1 MANTPAHNLNP
12 FQPYQKAGP
21 ILKVGLTGGIGSG
34 KSAVAQVFENMGA
47 AIIDTDQIAHQITAP
62 NGLAIVAIEKEFG
75 AAFIAKDGSLD
86 RPKMRK
92 LVFNDPQARL
102 ALERITHPLI
112 AEQTET
118 LAIAAAQQN
127 PPYIVFVVPLL
138 LESGKWLNQT
148 PAKIDCVVVVDCPE
162 ELQISRVQSRS
173 GLDRASVEKI
183 IQTQAKR
190 SERLAVANYVI
201 ENNLDLA
208 DLQEKTAAVHQALI
222 SNKS

>member
-1 MANTPAHNLNP
+1 MANTPAHNLNA
-12 FQPYQKAGP
+12 FHEYQKTCP

-34 KSAVAQVFENMGA
+34 KSAVAQVFEKLGA

-62 NGLAIVAIEKEFG
+62 NGLAIDAIEKEFG

-86 RPKMRK
+86 RAKMRE
-92 LVFNDPQARL
+92 LVFNDPPARL

-118 LAIAAAQQN
+118 LAIAASQQN

-138 LESGKWLNQT
+138 LESDKWLNQN
-148 PAKIDCVVVVDCPE
+148 PPKIDCVVVVDCPE

-173 GLDRASVEKI
+173 GLDRASIEKI
-183 IQTQAKR
+183 IRTQAKR
-190 SERLAVANYVI
+190 ADRLAVADYVI

>member
-12 FQPYQKAGP
+12 FQKIQKSGP
-21 ILKVGLTGGIGSG
+21 ILKLGLTGGIGSG
-34 KSAVAQVFENMGA
+34 KSAVAQIFEKMGA

-62 NGLAIVAIEKEFG
+62 NGVAMEAIEKEFG
-75 AAFIAKDGSLD
+75 KSLIAKDGSLD
-86 RPKMRK
+86 RVKMRE

-102 ALERITHPLI
+102 ALEKITHPLI
-112 AEQTET
+112 AEQTEIMA
-118 LAIAAAQQN
+118 LAAMQHN

-148 PAKIDCVVVVDCPE
+148 PVKIDRVVVVDCPE

-173 GLDRASVEKI
+173 GLERSAIEKI

-190 SERLAVANYVI
+190 ADRLAVADYVI
-201 ENNLDLA
+201 ENNLDLSK
-208 DLQEKTAAVHQALI
+208 LEEKTAAVHQALI

>member
-1 MANTPAHNLNP
+1 
-12 FQPYQKAGP
+12 
-21 ILKVGLTGGIGSG
+21 
-34 KSAVAQVFENMGA
+34 
-47 AIIDTDQIAHQITAP
+47 
-62 NGLAIVAIEKEFG
+62 
-75 AAFIAKDGSLD
+75 
-86 RPKMRK
+86 MRE

-118 LAIAAAQQN
+118 LVIAAAQQN

>member
-1 MANTPAHNLNP
+1 MANTPAHKLNA
-12 FQPYQKAGP
+12 FQQLQKTGP

-34 KSAVAQVFENMGA
+34 KSAVAQVFEKMGA

-62 NGLAIVAIEKEFG
+62 TGLAINAIKEEFG
-75 AAFIAKDGSLD
+75 AAYIAKDGSLD
-86 RPKMRK
+86 RAKMRE

-112 AEQTET
+112 AEQTES

-138 LESGKWLNQT
+138 LESGKWLNQN
-148 PAKIDCVVVVDCPE
+148 PPKIDSVVVVDCPE

-173 GLDRASVEKI
+173 GLDRASIEKI

-190 SERLAVANYVI
+190 ADRLAVADYVI
-201 ENNLDLA
+201 ENNLDLT
-208 DLQEKTAAVHQALI
+208 DLQEKTAAVHQTLI

>member
-1 MANTPAHNLNP
+1 MANIPAHNLNAI
-12 FQPYQKAGP
+12 QQYQKTGP

-34 KSAVAQVFENMGA
+34 KSAVAQVFEKMGA

-62 NGLAIVAIEKEFG
+62 NGAAIQAIEKEFG
-75 AAFIAKDGSLD
+75 ASFIASDGSLD
-86 RPKMRK
+86 RAKMRE

-102 ALERITHPLI
+102 VLEKITHPLI
-112 AEQTET
+112 AEQTEIMA
-118 LAIAAAQQN
+118 LAAMQHK

-173 GLDRASVEKI
+173 GLNRASIEKI
-183 IQTQAKR
+183 MQTQAKR
-190 SERLAVANYVI
+190 TDRLAVANYVI

>member
-12 FQPYQKAGP
+12 FQKHQKTGP

-34 KSAVAQVFENMGA
+34 KSAVAHFFEKMGA
-47 AIIDTDQIAHQITAP
+47 AIIDTDQIAHQITGP
-62 NGLAIVAIEKEFG
+62 NGAAIEAIEKEFG
-75 AAFIAKDGSLD
+75 AAFIAKEGSLD
-86 RPKMRK
+86 RAKMRE
-92 LVFNDPQARL
+92 LVFTDPQARL

-112 AEQTET
+112 AEQTES
-118 LAIAAAQQN
+118 LAIAAAQQK

-138 LESGKWLNQT
+138 LESGKWLNQN
-148 PAKIDCVVVVDCPE
+148 PPKIDSVVVVDCPE

-173 GLDRASVEKI
+173 GLDRASIHKI
-183 IQTQAKR
+183 IDAQAR
-190 SERLAVANYVI
+190 RTDRLAVANYVI

>member
-12 FQPYQKAGP
+12 FHKIEKSGP
-21 ILKVGLTGGIGSG
+21 ILKLGLTGGIGSG
-34 KSAVAQVFENMGA
+34 KSAVAQIFEKMGA

-62 NGLAIVAIEKEFG
+62 NGVAMEAIEKEFG
-75 AAFIAKDGSLD
+75 KSLIAKDGSLD
-86 RPKMRK
+86 RVKMRE

-102 ALERITHPLI
+102 ALEKITHPLI
-112 AEQTET
+112 AEQTEIMA
-118 LAIAAAQQN
+118 LAAMQHN

-148 PAKIDCVVVVDCPE
+148 PVKIDRVVVVDCPE

-173 GLDRASVEKI
+173 GLERSAIEKI

-190 SERLAVANYVI
+190 ADRLAVADYVI
-201 ENNLDLA
+201 ENNLDLSK
-208 DLQEKTAAVHQALI
+208 LEEKTAAVHQALI

>member
-12 FQPYQKAGP
+12 FQKIEKSGP
-21 ILKVGLTGGIGSG
+21 ILKLGLTGGIGSG
-34 KSAVAQVFENMGA
+34 KSAVAQIFEKMGA

-62 NGLAIVAIEKEFG
+62 NGVAMEAIEKAFG
-75 AAFIAKDGSLD
+75 KSLIAKDGSLD
-86 RPKMRK
+86 RVKMRE
-92 LVFNDPQARL
+92 LVFNDPEARL
-102 ALERITHPLI
+102 ALEKITHPLI
-112 AEQTET
+112 AEQTEIMA
-118 LAIAAAQQN
+118 LAAMQHN

-148 PAKIDCVVVVDCPE
+148 PVKIDRVVVVDCPE

-173 GLDRASVEKI
+173 GLERSAIEKI

-190 SERLAVANYVI
+190 ADRLAVADYVI
-201 ENNLDLA
+201 ENNLDLSK
-208 DLQEKTAAVHQALI
+208 LEEKTAAVHQALL

>member
-12 FQPYQKAGP
+12 FHEYQKTGP

-34 KSAVAQVFENMGA
+34 KSAVAQVFEKLGA

-62 NGLAIVAIEKEFG
+62 NGLAIDTIEKEFG

-86 RPKMRK
+86 RAKMRE

-112 AEQTET
+112 TEQTET
-118 LAIAAAQQN
+118 LAIAASQQN

-138 LESGKWLNQT
+138 LESGKWLNQN
-148 PAKIDCVVVVDCPE
+148 PPKIDCVVVVDCPE

-173 GLDRASVEKI
+173 GLDRASIEKI
-183 IQTQAKR
+183 IRTQAKR
-190 SERLAVANYVI
+190 ADRLAVADYVI